1 MIQLPKYYH
10 AQWDIHW
17 HREGDELLSYATHYL
32 GFPIVDGD
40 DQWSVCELPD
50 GTYLRHVASVEEDIY
65 GPDDRVFSSRWAALE
80 DVGVIVD
87 YDAEGD
93 PGPPD
98 SDPYDRDDAHYREYE
113 HEEYL
118 ERQQR
123 IADEFS
129 AEYQDWERNR

>member
-40 DQWSVCELPD
+40 DRWSVCELPD

-65 GPDDRVFSSRWAALE
+65 GPDDQIFDSRRAALE
-80 DVGVIVD
+80 DVGVICED
-87 YDAEGD
+87 PEGEQAV
-93 PGPPD
+93 D
-98 SDPYDRDDAHYREYE
+98 SDPYDRDEDPHYREYE

-129 AEYQDWERNR
+129 AEYQDW